1 MPTWLIAPN
10 AFKHALKARTAA
22 EAVARGIRRADPS
35 AVCGIFPIGDGGD
48 GTGGLLIEH
57 LDGIS
62 VEARAEDPIG
72 RIRIASYGLLE
83 GGRVA
88 VVELASAS
96 GLHLVQ
102 DAERDPLNA
111 TTHGTGTLIRHALD
125 SGVEN
130 VLVCVGGSA
139 TVDGGMGILR
149 ALGFRFEDAS
159 GHELFLPSELGLL
172 ERVDATYTH
181 KRIREVG
188 FTVLCDVRNPL
199 IGPSGAAAVF
209 GPQKGADT
217 LQVELLEK
225 GLVRLS
231 EVAGLEVGFDVSDIS
246 YGGAAGG
253 AAAGMHAFLG
263 AGLVSGI
270 ECFLDLTDFDAALK
284 DADIVVTGEGSLDL
298 QTLEG
303 KAPMGVAD
311 RAKRYGRKVVCLAG
325 SIDDRLRESV
335 TPFDLLIDING
346 RRGTLERMLRDT
358 EANLERAGEAMASI
372 RT

>member
-1 MPTWLIAPN
+1 MPSWLIAPN
-10 AFKHALKARTAA
+10 AFKHALAARPAA
-22 EAVARGIRRADPS
+22 EAVARGIRRADPD

-57 LDGIS
+57 LDGTS

-72 RIRIASYGLLE
+72 RLRKASYGLIE

-96 GLHLVQ
+96 GLHLLQ
-102 DAERDPLNA
+102 DGERDPLRA
-111 TTHGTGTLIRHALD
+111 TTYGTGTLIRHALD

-130 VLVCVGGSA
+130 VFVCVGGPA
-139 TVDGGMGILR
+139 TVAGGLGILR
-149 ALGFRFEDAS
+149 ALGVRFEDVR
-159 GHELFLPSELGLL
+159 GRELFLPSELGLL
-172 ERVDATYTH
+172 ERVDATCIH
-181 KRIREVG
+181 KRTREVG

-199 IGPSGAAAVF
+199 IGPNGAAAVF

-217 LQVELLEK
+217 LQLELLEK
-225 GLVRLS
+225 GLARLS
-231 EVAGLEVGFDVSDIS
+231 EVARRGMRVDVYDLM

-263 AGLVSGI
+263 AGLVNGI
-270 ECFLDLTDFDAALK
+270 ECFLDLTDFDAALQG
-284 DADIVVTGEGSLDL
+284 ADIVVTGEGSLDL

-303 KAPMGVAD
+303 KAPMGVAE
-311 RAKRYGRKVVCLAG
+311 RAKRYGRRVVCLAG
-325 SIDDRLRESV
+325 SIDDRLRESM
-335 TPFDLLIDING
+335 TPFDLLIDINE
-346 RRGTLERMLRDT
+346 RRGALEQMLRDT
-358 EANLERAGEAMASI
+358 ETNLERAGEAMASV